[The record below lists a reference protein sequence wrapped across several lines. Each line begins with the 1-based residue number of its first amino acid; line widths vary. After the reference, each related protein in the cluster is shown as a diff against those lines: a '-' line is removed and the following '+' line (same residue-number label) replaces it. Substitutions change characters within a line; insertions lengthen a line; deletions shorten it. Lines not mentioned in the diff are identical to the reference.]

1 MSMISFK
8 ESMTLKYLG
17 DTINATNAIHAMEFI
32 YRESFYLRNCVV
44 NLSIYITY
52 GCIYLP

>member
-17 DTINATNAIHAMEFI
+17 DTINATNAMEFI
-32 YRESFYLRNCVV
+32 YRELFYLRNCVV